1 MKKILSLSLAFILV
15 FCLSDAAF
23 AVPNGKLTEGDALTA
38 SDARLI
44 LRAAVGL
51 EPLTEAEKLSAD
63 LDLDGTVTAAD
74 ARTALRAAV
83 GLELMSDK
91 YFEDAYAALQ
101 NGHFYAVMPMND
113 DGMTGEMT
121 LAFTENTVYLRAQ
134 VSMEGMDLALPIL
147 RAGGRTYLFEATNR
161 LYAEMTDEDKATFS
175 SIGLDLDEFFRDAP
189 SFSNMPPL
197 GDASG
202 VTEEAYRG
210 ENCAC
215 YIFKDGSGTMK
226 VYMKG
231 RQLMGFTEQNAVG
244 KTVADTQ
251 FSTFSIA
258 VPADRT
264 QVPAG
269 YTDVGSAADLMFIIM
284 AMAAKKD

>member
-15 FCLSDAAF
+15 FWLSNAAF
-23 AVPNGKLTEGDALTA
+23 AAPNGKLTEGDALTA

-51 EPLTEAEKLSAD
+51 EALSEAEKLSAD
-63 LDLDGTVTAAD
+63 LDLDGTITAAD

-83 GLELMSDK
+83 GLELLSDK

-121 LAFTENTVYLRAQ
+121 MAFTKDTVYLRAQ
-134 VSMEGMDLALPIL
+134 VTMEGMDLALPIL
-147 RAGGRTYLFEATNR
+147 RTGDRTYLFEDTNR
-161 LYAEMTDEDKATFS
+161 YYAEMTEEDKATFA
-175 SIGLDLDEFFRDAP
+175 SIGLDLDEFFGDAL
-189 SFSNMPPL
+189 SFSGMPAL
-197 GDASG
+197 GAASG
-202 VTEEAYRG
+202 VTEETYHG
-210 ENCAC
+210 ETCTC
-215 YIFKDGSGTMK
+215 YTFRDASGAMK

-231 RQLMGFTEQNAVG
+231 RQFRGFADLNAAG
-244 KTVADTQ
+244 KIVADTP
-251 FSTFSIA
+251 FSAFSIA
-258 VPADRT
+258 VPADKT